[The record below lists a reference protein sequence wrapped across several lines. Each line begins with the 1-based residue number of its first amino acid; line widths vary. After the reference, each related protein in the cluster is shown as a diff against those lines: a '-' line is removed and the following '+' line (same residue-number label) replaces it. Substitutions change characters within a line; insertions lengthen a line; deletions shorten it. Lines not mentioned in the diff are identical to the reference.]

1 MAETHAVC
9 IVGGEFCRRARCA
22 NDRNEQGDRQRHRT
36 HQRPQPPIQQGTS
49 GVDYQRDYRD
59 CQRRKCVVR
68 WINIGNN
75 NQYLTVMYG
84 IQDSTTANFSA
95 LIRSGGK
102 YIIPKFQR
110 DYSWEIE
117 QWDDLWHDI
126 ENIYAEKT
134 QHYMGYLVLQVN
146 DSKNCLIIDGQQRF
160 ITITMI
166 ILAAIKSIQKLINKG
181 EEVQENSQRVQT
193 LKDTYIGNV
202 DPVSLEYDNILVL
215 NRNNDGYYKEYI
227 VKLGELKYRN
237 TSYTEK
243 LMKKCFEWY
252 EKQLVN
258 KYKTGKEYAELI
270 TYIVDNLYFT
280 TIRVTDEMNAFKVFE
295 TLNARGVKLSSADL
309 LKNYL
314 FSLVDN
320 TSQHPD
326 RILILE
332 RKWSD
337 LTKNIQ
343 AERLPDF
350 IRYYW
355 NSKHKTVRANDLFK
369 AIRDSIKKDVEVF
382 ALVTEMLGYSD
393 VYMALRDANDELWHG
408 NREISE
414 NIGLLRDFNMRQPF
428 SLLMAA
434 YKHLDISMF
443 ERLLKDIVV
452 VGFRYNVIC
461 GKNPNDIER
470 IYNNI
475 ATQIS
480 NSGTYSKSQLRE
492 VYVDDNE
499 FVNSF
504 STKSFVDNSRNNK
517 IVKYI
522 LGKYERFKGG
532 TRDISSNS
540 ETDTIEHILP
550 QNPGEEWGENN
561 YDFDSLI
568 YRLGN
573 ICLLEKNYN
582 RGVEN
587 RSYEEKK
594 VVYTRSNFETT
605 KSIPEHYAEWNG
617 ESINKRQQYM
627 SDCAKS
633 IWKIDFTQ

>member
-1 MAETHAVC
+1 M
-9 IVGGEFCRRARCA
+9 
-22 NDRNEQGDRQRHRT
+22 N
-36 HQRPQPPIQQGTS
+36 
-49 GVDYQRDYRD
+49 
-59 CQRRKCVVR
+59 
-68 WINIGNN
+68 
-75 NQYLTVMYG
+75 G
-84 IQDSTTANFSA
+84 IQDSSTAKFGS

-102 YIIPKFQR
+102 YFIPKFQR
-110 DYSWEIE
+110 DYSWDVE

-126 ENIYAEKT
+126 ENIYSEKSE
-134 QHYMGYLVLQVN
+134 HYMGYLVLQSVN
-146 DSKNCLIIDGQQRF
+146 GGKNCLIIDGQQRF

-166 ILAAIKSIQKLINKG
+166 ILAAIKSIQKLIDQN
-181 EEVQENSQRVQT
+181 EEVQENEQRVKT

-215 NRNNDGYYKEYI
+215 NRNNDDYYKEYI

-237 TSYTEK
+237 TSYSEK

-252 EKQLVN
+252 EKQLIN
-258 KYKTGKEYAELI
+258 RYKTGKEYAELI
-270 TYIVDNLYFT
+270 TYIADNLWFT

-320 TSQHPD
+320 TEQHPD
-326 RILILE
+326 RIAILE

-343 AERLPDF
+343 AEKLPDF

-369 AIRDSIKKDVEVF
+369 AIRDSIKNGKEVF
-382 ALVTEMLGYSD
+382 ALVTDMLGYSD
-393 VYMALRDANDELWHG
+393 VYMALRNPDDELWQN
-408 NREISE
+408 NRAIAY
-414 NIGLLRDFNMRQPF
+414 NIGLLKDFNMRQQY

-434 YKHLDISMF
+434 YKYLDNSMF
-443 ERLLKDIVV
+443 ERLLSEIIVV
-452 VGFRYNVIC
+452 CFRYNVIC

-470 IYNNI
+470 VYNIMAN
-475 ATQIS
+475 QIS
-480 NSGTYSKSQLRE
+480 SNRSYSRAQLKE

-499 FVNSF
+499 FVTIF
-504 STKSFVDNSRNNK
+504 SHKSFIENTRNNK

-532 TRDISSNS
+532 TRDVLSYS

-550 QNPGEEWGENN
+550 QNPGEEWGEDN

-573 ICLLEKNYN
+573 MCLLEKKFN
-582 RGVEN
+582 RDIEN
-587 RSYEEKK
+587 KSYTEKCPIFSK
-594 VVYTRSNFETT
+594 SSFETT
-605 KSIPEHYAEWNG
+605 KSIPENYSVWDS
-617 ESINKRQQYM
+617 ESINRHQQDM
-627 SDCAKS
+627 GNCAKS
-633 IWKIDFTQ
+633 IWKIDF